1 MHKIYIYIYINTHTH
16 THKNSQLLRWYAMIL
31 MYSKSGILLQLH
43 FLWSLNS
50 NLQINRLGTAYKL
63 SICQLLFKIKDIN
76 HHTLYKN
83 QIYLRVKSFD
93 TFYSSSSSPKQEVIS
108 SYNWTFQLLWVPSS
122 FWKRENDT
130 KSLLIS
136 QQIYLTP
143 FHNIKFKIPTIS
155 KRKKKGTTKFIY
167 LNKTCWLK
175 KRHSS
180 KRILTWKEKLLF
192 T

>member
-1 MHKIYIYIYINTHTH
+1 MLWYWYIE
-16 THKNSQLLRWYAMIL
+16 
-31 MYSKSGILLQLH
+31 KSDILLQLQ

-50 NLQINRLGTAYKL
+50 NLQINRLGATYKL
-63 SICQLLFKIKDIN
+63 PMCQLLFKRKDIN
-76 HHTLYKN
+76 NHTLYCQLLFKRKDINNHTLYKD
-83 QIYLRVKSFD
+83 QIYLSVKSFD

-108 SYNWTFQLLWVPSS
+108 SYNWTFQLLWVSSS

-155 KRKKKGTTKFIY
+155 KRK
-167 LNKTCWLK
+167 NKAQQ
-175 KRHSS
+175 SS
-180 KRILTWKEKLLF
+180 YI
-192 T
+192 

>member
-63 SICQLLFKIKDIN
+63 SICQLLFKRKDIN
-76 HHTLYKN
+76 NHTLYKD
-83 QIYLRVKSFD
+83 QIYPRVKSFD
-93 TFYSSSSSPKQEVIS
+93 TVYSSSSSPKQEVIS

-136 QQIYLTP
+136 QQIYLIP

-155 KRKKKGTTKFIY
+155 KRKKKAQQ
-167 LNKTCWLK
+167 
-175 KRHSS
+175 SS
-180 KRILTWKEKLLF
+180 YI
-192 T
+192 

>member
-1 MHKIYIYIYINTHTH
+1 MHKYTHTH
-16 THKNSQLLRWYAMIL
+16 THKNSQLLRWYTMIL

-50 NLQINRLGTAYKL
+50 NLQINRLGATYKL

-83 QIYLRVKSFD
+83 QICLRVKSFD

-108 SYNWTFQLLWVPSS
+108 SYNWTFQLLWVSSS

-155 KRKKKGTTKFIY
+155 KRK
-167 LNKTCWLK
+167 NKAQQ
-175 KRHSS
+175 SS
-180 KRILTWKEKLLF
+180 YI
-192 T
+192 